1 MTLSSVIREDPCE
14 FLGAITSFVTFLS
27 DLLTDLTVA
36 GFYFYYGHLNW
47 GLLTLLLIF
56 VPGMIDITS
65 LSRHKVNG
73 GASFRWSFGPH
84 SAWGSIES
92 TTILTTHPSLLCNNA
107 KFQVGLFHSFHYT
120 GKKKTKSQ
128 RHVQCI

>member
-56 VPGMIDITS
+56 VPGMIHITS
-65 LSRHKVNG
+65 LLRHYYVITHNFRLDYLVLFIILAERRQKADIMANVSDAFALSRPLV
-73 GASFRWSFGPH
+73 
-84 SAWGSIES
+84 E
-92 TTILTTHPSLLCNNA
+92 ILSYLTSSYL
-107 KFQVGLFHSFHYT
+107 
-120 GKKKTKSQ
+120 
-128 RHVQCI
+128 

>member
-1 MTLSSVIREDPCE
+1 MVQNVKMTLSSVIREDPCE

-56 VPGMIDITS
+56 VPG
-65 LSRHKVNG
+65 
-73 GASFRWSFGPH
+73 
-84 SAWGSIES
+84 S
-92 TTILTTHPSLLCNNA
+92 T
-107 KFQVGLFHSFHYT
+107 KFTLRNCYV
-120 GKKKTKSQ
+120 
-128 RHVQCI
+128 I

>member
-56 VPGMIDITS
+56 VPGMIYLTS
-65 LSRHKVNG
+65 LLRNK
-73 GASFRWSFGPH
+73 
-84 SAWGSIES
+84 
-92 TTILTTHPSLLCNNA
+92 CNCY
-107 KFQVGLFHSFHYT
+107 VIIT
-120 GKKKTKSQ
+120 
-128 RHVQCI
+128 

>member
-56 VPGMIDITS
+56 VPGRIDITS
-65 LSRHKVNG
+65 LSRHKV
-73 GASFRWSFGPH
+73 
-84 SAWGSIES
+84 
-92 TTILTTHPSLLCNNA
+92 LCNNA

-128 RHVQCI
+128 RHGQCI

>member
-56 VPGMIDITS
+56 VPGMIHITS
-65 LSRHKVNG
+65 FTTWYSTQASSSITSSHYYVELLKSSVISSVLKDRAKGSEDPGSR
-73 GASFRWSFGPH
+73 SIFG
-84 SAWGSIES
+84 
-92 TTILTTHPSLLCNNA
+92 ILI
-107 KFQVGLFHSFHYT
+107 G
-120 GKKKTKSQ
+120 
-128 RHVQCI
+128 I

>member
-1 MTLSSVIREDPCE
+1 MVQNVKMTLSSVIREDPCE

-56 VPGMIDITS
+56 VPGMSKFTLRDSYVILKSLRNDVTIT
-65 LSRHKVNG
+65 
-73 GASFRWSFGPH
+73 
-84 SAWGSIES
+84 
-92 TTILTTHPSLLCNNA
+92 
-107 KFQVGLFHSFHYT
+107 
-120 GKKKTKSQ
+120 
-128 RHVQCI
+128 

>member
-1 MTLSSVIREDPCE
+1 MVNSECKMTLSGVIREDPCE

-65 LSRHKVNG
+65 LLRHKV
-73 GASFRWSFGPH
+73 
-84 SAWGSIES
+84 
-92 TTILTTHPSLLCNNA
+92 LYNNA

-128 RHVQCI
+128 HHGQCI